1 MANRN
6 LQEIPKFSD
15 KLSFLYFEKGH
26 IDQHLKSVAYH
37 YLDKIVPIPVET
49 VSLLMLGPGTT
60 ITHEAIKRI
69 ADSRCLLVWAGEQG
83 VRFYSAGYAGSYKA
97 SNLLRQAVLF
107 SDIIKRTDIVR
118 RMYQKRFSESLAP
131 DMTIEE
137 IRGREG
143 NRVRSVY
150 KQMSQNYGV
159 QWQGRNYDQSLW
171 NKGDAINR
179 AISSA
184 NSTLYG
190 IVHAAILS
198 AAFSPAIGFI
208 HTGKQLSFVYDI
220 ADLYKTEITIP
231 IAFKEAALGW
241 ENIERRVRIACRDIF
256 RSSKLLKRI
265 IPDIKEVLFGNSDN
279 GKSEDEPE
287 GRDVAISH

>member
-1 MANRN
+1 
-6 LQEIPKFSD
+6 
-15 KLSFLYFEKGH
+15 
-26 IDQHLKSVAYH
+26 
-37 YLDKIVPIPVET
+37 
-49 VSLLMLGPGTT
+49 
-60 ITHEAIKRI
+60 
-69 ADSRCLLVWAGEQG
+69 
-83 VRFYSAGYAGSYKA
+83 
-97 SNLLRQAVLF
+97 
-107 SDIIKRTDIVR
+107 
-118 RMYQKRFSESLAP
+118 MYQKRFSESLAP